1 MCVGIASHIE
11 HELDWLVK
19 LELEPG
25 ISGSTWPQQYCLVSI
40 GFSCSVQSNMRFDW
54 DYALSSPSSS
64 LMMAAHHLRLIFV
77 VPMFAYL
84 TQPV

>member
-40 GFSCSVQSNMRFDW
+40 GFLAP
-54 DYALSSPSSS
+54 YKA
-64 LMMAAHHLRLIFV
+64 I
-77 VPMFAYL
+77 
-84 TQPV
+84 